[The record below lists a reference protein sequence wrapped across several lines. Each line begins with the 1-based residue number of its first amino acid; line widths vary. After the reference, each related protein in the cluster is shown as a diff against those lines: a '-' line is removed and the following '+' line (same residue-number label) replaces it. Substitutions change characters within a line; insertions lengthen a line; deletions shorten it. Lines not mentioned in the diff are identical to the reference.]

1 MSLCFHLDESFYN
14 QGHLF
19 LLLFTPWQSLNLSYF
34 SHLFFFFS
42 HSLSCKMTKGCG
54 RWRNRSI
61 LPSAFPQM
69 LHSLRGSAHVFW
81 FTKFHESQLLALLR
95 SLILWIFFS
104 AWGKCSAA
112 YIGLIGTWWSR
123 EILCLFLNQFL

>member
-1 MSLCFHLDESFYN
+1 MLPSWLILLQPGPFVSASFHTLTVPEP
-14 QGHLF
+14 
-19 LLLFTPWQSLNLSYF
+19 LLLFTPF
-34 SHLFFFFS
+34 FFFFFS